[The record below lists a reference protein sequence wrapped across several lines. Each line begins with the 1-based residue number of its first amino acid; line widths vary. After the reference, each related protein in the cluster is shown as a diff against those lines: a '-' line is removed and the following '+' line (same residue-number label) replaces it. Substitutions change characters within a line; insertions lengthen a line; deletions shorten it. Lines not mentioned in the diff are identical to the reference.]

1 MPIKTALT
9 RALGIKHPIIQGGMH
24 HVGFAPLAA
33 AVSNAGGLGTITALT
48 QPSPEALREEIQ
60 LCKSL
65 TSEPFAVN
73 LTLLPALA
81 PPNYEEYA
89 IVVEEEKIPCVE
101 TAGHF
106 NGLAPFVERFKA
118 AGIFVI
124 HKCVAVRHA
133 KSAARL
139 GVDMISM
146 DGFECAGHPGERDT
160 GNWLLLAMAA
170 KQLEIPF
177 VASGGCATGEQLAA
191 ALAIGAEGINMG
203 TRFMATEECPIHPNI
218 KQALVDGDEMSTT
231 LVMRTVGNTE
241 RVFKNSAAEEVLR
254 IEAEDPGNFQAFAHL
269 VKGDNY
275 KRSFQVTGNTDDSV
289 WSAGPVMALIDDVP
303 TCDVLLND
311 IVTTAEGIIKYRLA
325 GMIVDE

>member
-1 MPIKTALT
+1 
-9 RALGIKHPIIQGGMH
+9 
-24 HVGFAPLAA
+24 
-33 AVSNAGGLGTITALT
+33 
-48 QPSPEALREEIQ
+48 
-60 LCKSL
+60 
-65 TSEPFAVN
+65 
-73 LTLLPALA
+73 
-81 PPNYEEYA
+81 
-89 IVVEEEKIPCVE
+89 
-101 TAGHF
+101 
-106 NGLAPFVERFKA
+106 
-118 AGIFVI
+118 
-124 HKCVAVRHA
+124 
-133 KSAARL
+133 
-139 GVDMISM
+139 
-146 DGFECAGHPGERDT
+146 
-160 GNWLLLAMAA
+160 
-170 KQLEIPF
+170 
-177 VASGGCATGEQLAA
+177 
-191 ALAIGAEGINMG
+191 MG